1 METAGGDLTDTDHPA
16 PELPLRHRSTALPS
30 DREPETGEKM
40 SSLTTS
46 GQPIRSTLRTTGV
59 LGLALGLT
67 SGVLVLVANVV
78 DTWA

>member
-1 METAGGDLTDTDHPA
+1 
-16 PELPLRHRSTALPS
+16 
-30 DREPETGEKM
+30 M

-59 LGLALGLT
+59 IGLALGLT